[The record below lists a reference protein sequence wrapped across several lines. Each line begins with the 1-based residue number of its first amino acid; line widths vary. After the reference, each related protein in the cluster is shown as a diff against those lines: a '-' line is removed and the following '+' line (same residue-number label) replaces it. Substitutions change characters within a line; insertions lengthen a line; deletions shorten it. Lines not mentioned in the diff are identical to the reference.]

1 MNKRGPRSF
10 APISDMVAPS
20 TGARHRTEDSVFADR
35 LNQVIDRALSENRI
49 IGTAILAA
57 RDGNVVFSRAA
68 GLADRASGRPV
79 RGDTVFRLA
88 SMTKPIV
95 SAATLVLVERGKIQ
109 LDDPVTRWLPNFR
122 PALPDGR
129 QPTITVRHLLTH
141 TAGLNYGFKEAANGP
156 YHRAHVSDGLDQPG
170 LSIDENLRRL
180 ASVPLLHPP
189 GTIWN
194 YSLAIDILG
203 EVIARAG
210 NASLPKVIEQLI
222 TGPLGMKDT
231 TFSVSDANRL
241 ATAYADA
248 DPQPVQMN
256 DPHLV
261 RNGDELITFS
271 PSRAF
276 DPNSYPSGGAGM
288 IGTAQDYLGFLE
300 ALRTRNNPILKPES
314 IELMTTNA
322 IPDIPALLLDPG
334 WTFGFGFSVLED
346 PAPTGSPMNPGTFRW
361 GGVYGNDF
369 WVDPVARLSVVAL
382 TNTSVAGMTGVFPD
396 SVRRAVYGVLQN
408 L

>member
-1 MNKRGPRSF
+1 
-10 APISDMVAPS
+10 MVAPS

-189 GTIWN
+189 GTI
-194 YSLAIDILG
+194 
-203 EVIARAG
+203 
-210 NASLPKVIEQLI
+210 
-222 TGPLGMKDT
+222 
-231 TFSVSDANRL
+231 
-241 ATAYADA
+241 
-248 DPQPVQMN
+248 
-256 DPHLV
+256 
-261 RNGDELITFS
+261 
-271 PSRAF
+271 
-276 DPNSYPSGGAGM
+276 
-288 IGTAQDYLGFLE
+288 
-300 ALRTRNNPILKPES
+300 
-314 IELMTTNA
+314 
-322 IPDIPALLLDPG
+322 
-334 WTFGFGFSVLED
+334 
-346 PAPTGSPMNPGTFRW
+346 
-361 GGVYGNDF
+361 
-369 WVDPVARLSVVAL
+369 
-382 TNTSVAGMTGVFPD
+382 
-396 SVRRAVYGVLQN
+396 
-408 L
+408 

>member
-189 GTIWN
+189 GTI
-194 YSLAIDILG
+194 
-203 EVIARAG
+203 
-210 NASLPKVIEQLI
+210 
-222 TGPLGMKDT
+222 
-231 TFSVSDANRL
+231 
-241 ATAYADA
+241 
-248 DPQPVQMN
+248 
-256 DPHLV
+256 
-261 RNGDELITFS
+261 
-271 PSRAF
+271 
-276 DPNSYPSGGAGM
+276 
-288 IGTAQDYLGFLE
+288 
-300 ALRTRNNPILKPES
+300 
-314 IELMTTNA
+314 
-322 IPDIPALLLDPG
+322 
-334 WTFGFGFSVLED
+334 
-346 PAPTGSPMNPGTFRW
+346 
-361 GGVYGNDF
+361 
-369 WVDPVARLSVVAL
+369 
-382 TNTSVAGMTGVFPD
+382 
-396 SVRRAVYGVLQN
+396 
-408 L
+408 

>member
-95 SAATLVLVERGKIQ
+95 SAATRVLVERGKIQ

-189 GTIWN
+189 GTI
-194 YSLAIDILG
+194 
-203 EVIARAG
+203 
-210 NASLPKVIEQLI
+210 
-222 TGPLGMKDT
+222 
-231 TFSVSDANRL
+231 
-241 ATAYADA
+241 
-248 DPQPVQMN
+248 
-256 DPHLV
+256 
-261 RNGDELITFS
+261 
-271 PSRAF
+271 
-276 DPNSYPSGGAGM
+276 
-288 IGTAQDYLGFLE
+288 
-300 ALRTRNNPILKPES
+300 
-314 IELMTTNA
+314 
-322 IPDIPALLLDPG
+322 
-334 WTFGFGFSVLED
+334 
-346 PAPTGSPMNPGTFRW
+346 
-361 GGVYGNDF
+361 
-369 WVDPVARLSVVAL
+369 
-382 TNTSVAGMTGVFPD
+382 
-396 SVRRAVYGVLQN
+396 
-408 L
+408 

>member
-322 IPDIPALLLDPG
+322 IADIPALLLDPG
-334 WTFGFGFSVLED
+334 WTFGVGFSVLED